1 MDLNE
6 VELKMLNGFEW
17 IIMNK
22 SRTMV
27 KLLELK
33 G

>member
-1 MDLNE
+1 MDNNE
-6 VELKMLNGFEW
+6 VELKMLNEVEW

-27 KLLELK
+27 KLLEL
-33 G
+33 